1 MTKSRRIK
9 EKLIFIFFPTRFL
22 TNQTAWQVNIFLLL
36 NLVIVNGRTGN
47 FISHRQCWWWRI
59 GVNNTW
65 TNKDPYAKNFLA
77 TKYPA
82 WKQRF
87 FFFFLAIKLS
97 ENGHNITSN
106 KQTNKKRKECTFS
119 QEEKATI
126 HEASKHENQSR
137 TYIETNNQ
145 RPKSNT
151 DAYLLTKSFF
161 YGRVATNYPRLTSP
175 A

>member
-1 MTKSRRIK
+1 M
-9 EKLIFIFFPTRFL
+9 
-22 TNQTAWQVNIFLLL
+22 
-36 NLVIVNGRTGN
+36 
-47 FISHRQCWWWRI
+47 
-59 GVNNTW
+59 
-65 TNKDPYAKNFLA
+65 KN
-77 TKYPA
+77 
-82 WKQRF
+82 
-87 FFFFLAIKLS
+87 
-97 ENGHNITSN
+97 EHNITSN

>member
-87 FFFFLAIKLS
+87 FFFFLVIKLS
-97 ENGHNITSN
+97 E
-106 KQTNKKRKECTFS
+106 KR
-119 QEEKATI
+119 A

-161 YGRVATNYPRLTSP
+161 YGREATNYPRLTSP

>member
-1 MTKSRRIK
+1 MLK
-9 EKLIFIFFPTRFL
+9 
-22 TNQTAWQVNIFLLL
+22 
-36 NLVIVNGRTGN
+36 
-47 FISHRQCWWWRI
+47 ISWPQ
-59 GVNNTW
+59 NTQLE
-65 TNKDPYAKNFLA
+65 NRD
-77 TKYPA
+77 
-82 WKQRF
+82 
-87 FFFFLAIKLS
+87 FFFFLVIKLS

-119 QEEKATI
+119 QEDKATI

>member
-87 FFFFLAIKLS
+87 FFFIVIKLS
-97 ENGHNITSN
+97 EKRAQYYL
-106 KQTNKKRKECTFS
+106 KQTSQQKKKGVYIFSRRKSDYTWS
-119 QEEKATI
+119 I
-126 HEASKHENQSR
+126 
-137 TYIETNNQ
+137 
-145 RPKSNT
+145 
-151 DAYLLTKSFF
+151 
-161 YGRVATNYPRLTSP
+161 
-175 A
+175 